1 MQQNTLNHHPA
12 PTPYNGNE
20 KWYHYFL
27 KVMVQGLIVS
37 LPIAIL
43 IFLLSL
49 GFRLVFNMLSPV
61 SGLLSTKADEPH
73 WSINILSLLVL
84 LGFFLLVGFLVRN
97 QSGKNYFKRL
107 EDGYLCKIPLYSTVR
122 DMVQQFSGV
131 KKMPF
136 SQVVL
141 ADVYNTGV
149 LMTGFVTEE
158 LGNDL
163 YTVFVPTAPNPTNG
177 FVFHVPASRLQFVN
191 VKTESAMRTV
201 VGMGTG
207 SSCLFVTEDGNKKEI
222 EDLAAPSTPKKVTTQ
237 SL

>member
-1 MQQNTLNHHPA
+1 MQQNTLNHPLAPA
-12 PTPYNGNE
+12 PYKSTE
-20 KWYHYFL
+20 KWYQYVL

-43 IFLLSL
+43 LFLLSL
-49 GFRLVFNMLSPV
+49 GFKLIFNLLSPV
-61 SGLLSTKADEPH
+61 SGLLSTNADEPH

-107 EDGYLCKIPLYSTVR
+107 EDEYFCKIPLYSTVR

-149 LMTGFVTEE
+149 LMTGFITEE
-158 LGNDL
+158 ISNDL

-177 FVFHVPASRLQFVN
+177 FIFHVPASRLQFVD

-207 SSCLFVTEDGNKKEI
+207 SSCLFVKKEI
-222 EDLAAPSTPKKVTTQ
+222 SNKEIKNPASSSNPKVAATQ

>member
-1 MQQNTLNHHPA
+1 MQQNALNHHL
-12 PTPYNGNE
+12 TPPPHQGKE
-20 KWYHYFL
+20 KWYQYYL
-27 KVMVQGLIVS
+27 KVMLQGIIVS

-43 IFLLSL
+43 LFLLSL
-49 GFRLVFNMLSPV
+49 AFKLVFNMLSPI
-61 SGLLSTKADEPH
+61 SGLLSPKAEEPH

-84 LGFFLLVGFLVRN
+84 MGFFLLVGFLVRN

-107 EDGYLCKIPLYSTVR
+107 EDEYLSKIPLYSTVR

-158 LGNDL
+158 IGNDL

-177 FVFHVPASRLQFVN
+177 FVFHIPASRLQFVE

-207 SSCLFVTEDGNKKEI
+207 SSCLFITEDEKNREVEKPTS
-222 EDLAAPSTPKKVTTQ
+222 PSTPKEATTQ